1 MFVNPKEFICW
12 SCDVLLQKTS
22 TTTTTTTTNTADSL
36 SKVTTSSSSTEMEKM
51 DHNDTSENIQPSD
64 CEVLPI
70 DGNAFCIHPHPLLH
84 VTTCSPCTDRAYAV
98 EDDLNQPAPQIIT
111 REATLDTDEVTKDD
125 EGDANDNEMD
135 SYCSWCVGRSIV
147 ERDDETDLLLCD
159 TCPRA
164 FCKRC
169 TALAHGGGVDG
180 GKIVEGL
187 LSDDGMWSCI
197 FCEAPHALKCMQE
210 FLHDCMISE
219 ERSSGITSSKTEVGK
234 SKKLDASSSF
244 NIDSTLEEDDDEVTE
259 LIKELNAAEDA
270 VSEAEQ
276 MLEEKSILRK
286 KKEIHKEIKLQT
298 SEKQA
303 HLSADAVNELVETEL
318 ATWIEQWKDHHTRN
332 TDIIGTSQDLLDD
345 KGIDPRAYYE
355 GRDRLCQQ
363 SEDPSDESD
372 PVWKKYA
379 DAELDKRDEEIGIR
393 KGFYKGANGWVGDTV
408 NYRDL
413 EDLDRHELNEVE
425 EINTTENTVA
435 VLKEIEKKDSRFEGI
450 TAQLLDNA
458 LPKDDEVLVG
468 LKIDITER
476 QSPDVH
482 DKELEK
488 EKSEKDYSRSIRKGK
503 SCVSGR
509 IVMREVGR
517 IANKKRQKPKAIA
530 PANSLS
536 NSNSSSKE
544 EKEPKAKK
552 KKRRVVP
559 QLIVD
564 LTCEEEEEDIHEENE
579 KDICEEENQIEYKSS
594 ELVMTT
600 LRSQKFSKDKKQTIS
615 VAKPL
620 AKILK
625 VHQKKGVQFM
635 WDNVCGDIPTL
646 VEQTQKKSASEVQGW
661 YELIYALFSLFPIIL
676 VLIQHL
682 TWMDKSIYISSK
694 PTAFLHIIWGLG
706 KVFKLS
712 RLCTCCSLIHFWF
725 TMRSNQVVSVLSIV
739 SSLSFICIDSKR

>member
-1 MFVNPKEFICW
+1 M
-12 SCDVLLQKTS
+12 
-22 TTTTTTTTNTADSL
+22 
-36 SKVTTSSSSTEMEKM
+36 
-51 DHNDTSENIQPSD
+51 
-64 CEVLPI
+64 
-70 DGNAFCIHPHPLLH
+70 
-84 VTTCSPCTDRAYAV
+84 
-98 EDDLNQPAPQIIT
+98 
-111 REATLDTDEVTKDD
+111 
-125 EGDANDNEMD
+125 
-135 SYCSWCVGRSIV
+135 
-147 ERDDETDLLLCD
+147 
-159 TCPRA
+159 
-164 FCKRC
+164 
-169 TALAHGGGVDG
+169 
-180 GKIVEGL
+180 
-187 LSDDGMWSCI
+187 
-197 FCEAPHALKCMQE
+197 
-210 FLHDCMISE
+210 
-219 ERSSGITSSKTEVGK
+219 
-234 SKKLDASSSF
+234 
-244 NIDSTLEEDDDEVTE
+244 
-259 LIKELNAAEDA
+259 
-270 VSEAEQ
+270 
-276 MLEEKSILRK
+276 
-286 KKEIHKEIKLQT
+286 
-298 SEKQA
+298 
-303 HLSADAVNELVETEL
+303 
-318 ATWIEQWKDHHTRN
+318 
-332 TDIIGTSQDLLDD
+332 
-345 KGIDPRAYYE
+345 
-355 GRDRLCQQ
+355 
-363 SEDPSDESD
+363 
-372 PVWKKYA
+372 
-379 DAELDKRDEEIGIR
+379 
-393 KGFYKGANGWVGDTV
+393 
-408 NYRDL
+408 
-413 EDLDRHELNEVE
+413 E

-739 SSLSFICIDSKR
+739 SSLSFLSIHWKIGKLSSICGSKKRISQILISTL